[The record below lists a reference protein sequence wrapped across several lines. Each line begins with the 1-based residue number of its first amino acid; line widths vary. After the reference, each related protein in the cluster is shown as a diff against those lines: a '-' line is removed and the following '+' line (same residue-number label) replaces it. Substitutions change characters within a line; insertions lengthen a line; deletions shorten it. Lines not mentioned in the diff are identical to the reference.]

1 MIDTIQLVLLLV
13 IVILAVFLLVL
24 GIQVYFI
31 LKDFRKTV
39 KKLNRVL
46 DNTEDITSNIA
57 KPIDSLSTLASG
69 FRGGGSILTAI
80 KVIKNIIG
88 NDDEKPKGNSI

>member
-46 DNTEDITSNIA
+46 DNTESITNNIS
-57 KPIDSLSTLASG
+57 KPIDSISSLAAG
-69 FRGGGSILTAI
+69 FRGGGSLIAAL
-80 KVIKNIIG
+80 KLVRNIVG
-88 NDDEKPKGNSI
+88 SDDEEKKSV

>member
-1 MIDTIQLVLLLV
+1 MIDTIQLVLLLA

-39 KKLNRVL
+39 GKLNRVL
-46 DNTEDITSNIA
+46 DNTESITSNIS
-57 KPIDSLSTLASG
+57 KPIDNLSSLAAG
-69 FRGGGSILTAI
+69 FHGGGSIVTAI
-80 KVIKNIIG
+80 KFVRNLVS
-88 NDDEKPKGNSI
+88 NDDEEKGKNA